1 MVCEPFLIKAG
12 IETSAT
18 RAWKRKETFQ
28 GEYSM
33 AISILRTIMKQVKN
47 MPPEEQ
53 RELRAFL
60 DTLLVPAAPA
70 AEEEFERAMTAA
82 GLISVPSPE
91 TRARAARR
99 QRRPVPVRG
108 KPVSETLIEDRR

>member
-1 MVCEPFLIKAG
+1 
-12 IETSAT
+12 
-18 RAWKRKETFQ
+18 
-28 GEYSM
+28 M
-33 AISILRTIMKQVKN
+33 AISTLHTIMKQVKN
-47 MPPEEQ
+47 LSPQEQ

-70 AEEEFERAMTAA
+70 AEEEFERAMTTA
-82 GLISVPSPE
+82 GLLSVPSPE

-99 QRRPVPVRG
+99 QHKPVPVRG